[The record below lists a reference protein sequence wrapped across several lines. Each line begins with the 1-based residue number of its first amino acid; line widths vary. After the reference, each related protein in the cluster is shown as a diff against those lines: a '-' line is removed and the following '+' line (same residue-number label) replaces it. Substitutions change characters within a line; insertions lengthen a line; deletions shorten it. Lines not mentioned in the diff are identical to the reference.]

1 MSVKATIIFWRDDKV
16 ISEMGT
22 YEFVQ
27 LPSAGDKITVHLFG
41 GVENPEGFEDIF
53 EVLKVEHI
61 PATTDE
67 EVPVAR
73 LLCEFVT
80 GRSG

>member
-1 MSVKATIIFWRDDKV
+1 VR
-16 ISEMGT
+16 
-22 YEFVQ
+22 
-27 LPSAGDKITVHLFG
+27 LFG

>member
-1 MSVKATIIFWRDDKV
+1 MSIKATVVFWRDKKAV
-16 ISEMGT
+16 FEEGP

-27 LPSAGDKITVHLFG
+27 LPSAGDKIVVRLFG
-41 GVENPEGFEDIF
+41 GVESIEGFENIF
-53 EVLKVEHI
+53 EVLKVEHV

-67 EVPVAR
+67 EKPAAR